1 MDIHWVDVFA
11 TGPLSGNPLAVVTGD
26 HLPSTGRM
34 QALAAEIGLSETV
47 FAVPG
52 DMPRLRIFT
61 PAAEIP
67 LVGHPLVGAAWVLAR
82 MGWIGAEGLLA
93 TAGGDIPVR
102 ADAEGATMTR
112 AAPRDRGHE
121 DPAVMA
127 ALLGGPVTGT
137 CPIWDAGLP
146 QVLAEVD
153 SLDDLAPDHAAIAA
167 RGGSMGWAGVSA
179 FVLHDDGDG
188 TARAEVRHFA
198 DPIGIREDP
207 VTGSAAGALG
217 AALLARGGPAA
228 DGLGLTIRQG
238 RHVGRDGLIAVT
250 VDAGAHGPAAVHV
263 GGAVVPVMTGTIGP
277 EALRG

>member
-26 HLPSTGRM
+26 DLPPTHRM
-34 QALAAEIGLSETV
+34 QAVAGEIGLSETV
-47 FAVPG
+47 FAVRG
-52 DMPRLRIFT
+52 DTPRLRIFT
-61 PAAEIP
+61 PVAEIP
-67 LVGHPLVGAAWVLAR
+67 LAGHPLVGAAWVLAR
-82 MGWIGAEGLLA
+82 LGWIGAEGSLS

-102 ADAEGATMTR
+102 THAEGATMTH
-112 AAPRDRGHE
+112 AAPTARGHE

-127 ALLGGPVTGT
+127 ALLGGPVMGT
-137 CPIWDAGLP
+137 CPIWNAGLP
-146 QVLAEVD
+146 QVMAEVT

-179 FVLHDDGDG
+179 FVLDDDGDG

-198 DPIGIREDP
+198 GPIGIREDP

-217 AALLARGGPAA
+217 AALLARGGPAG
-228 DGLGLTIRQG
+228 DGLRLTIRQG
-238 RHVGRDGLIAVT
+238 RHVGRDGLIDVA